1 MGSAGSVMA
10 RNASAY
16 ERSRMAAQMAGTL
29 GGETSRKTTQPP
41 RKLRE
46 QPAQLDPVVPATSA
60 LEEGVPT
67 LKLRTRRRRKFEVQL
82 PGCPEDMDSELLE
95 QEHV

>member
-1 MGSAGSVMA
+1 
-10 RNASAY
+10 
-16 ERSRMAAQMAGTL
+16 MAAQMAGTL

-60 LEEGVPT
+60 PEEGVPT